1 MHLQC
6 PTSSASTF
14 WYPNLVGSIQ
24 VRHKMLRNPNG
35 PYASLRKVNY
45 SNSTSTSF
53 VFPKPSKIIMNKIW
67 VGWFTFGTILTQM
80 SLFSTCVASAVFGF
94 DWLRIIL
101 DILHLL
107 HFGLHPCARILI
119 SLVGVRLGTLG
130 TNRPDRSRVTGL
142 VRSHLILLNRACCN
156 KMSFFLASEAY
167 PCPCTILLSS

>member
-1 MHLQC
+1 MHLHG

-53 VFPKPSKIIMNKIW
+53 VFPKPSKIIMNKVW

-80 SLFSTCVASAVFGF
+80 SLFSTCVASAMFGF
-94 DWLRIIL
+94 AWLRIIL
-101 DILHLL
+101 HILHLL
-107 HFGLHPCARILI
+107 HFGLHPWVTILI
-119 SLVGVRLGTLG
+119 AFVGVRLGFLG
-130 TNRPDRSRVTGL
+130 PNRSDRSRVTGL
-142 VRSHLILLNRACCN
+142 TGRVRPGLTL
-156 KMSFFLASEAY
+156 
-167 PCPCTILLSS
+167 